1 MRLSK
6 IARMFELMSN
16 DDIIEA
22 DKLALKMMTN
32 PNEEFRNEDLV
43 FELTMRNADLSF
55 VDSIR
60 LAELLEQRNSY
71 GAFAFNRD
79 RAEAKAKAD
88 AEAQKTLVGRIKLKL
103 VEFWDSIKPPF
114 DLF

>member
-6 IARMFELMSN
+6 IARMFDLMSI
-16 DDIIEA
+16 DDIIIA
-22 DKLALKMMTN
+22 NSIAIKMMTD
-32 PNEEFRNEDLV
+32 PNEKFRNEDLI

-103 VEFWDSIKPPF
+103 VKLWESMKPSF
-114 DLF
+114 DLS